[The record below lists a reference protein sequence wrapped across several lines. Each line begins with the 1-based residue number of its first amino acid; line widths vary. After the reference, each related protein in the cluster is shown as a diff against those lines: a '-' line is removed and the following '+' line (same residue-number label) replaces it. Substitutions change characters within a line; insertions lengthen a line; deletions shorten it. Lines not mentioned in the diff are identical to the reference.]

1 MKKVNFLGLDVR
13 VETTVVALAEPDGE
27 VAARVANVLVW
38 DGGDLCPPSVGDS
51 RSKSLHSSLNPVSP

>member
-27 VAARVANVLVW
+27 VAARVANVLVC
-38 DGGDLCPPSVGDS
+38 DGGDLCPPA
-51 RSKSLHSSLNPVSP
+51 